1 MYNHR
6 AAFDGRIADVVQL
19 TKAWT
24 QEQHMQF
31 DPQGNTVRH
40 RTEHLGIAS
49 DSAFYHCLEVLIDQT
64 VKPNN
69 QSAPFTG
76 QDCTPSPSINK

>member
-31 DPQGNTVRH
+31 DPQGNTVRYH
-40 RTEHLGIAS
+40 TEHLGVAS
-49 DSAFYHCLEVLIDQT
+49 DSTLCHRLEVLVDQT
-64 VKPNN
+64 VKLNIELT
-69 QSAPFTG
+69 PFIG
-76 QDCTPSPSINK
+76 QDCTSH